1 MGDKS
6 DEVAAT
12 STAKNSDRDS
22 DTAVIIVND
31 LKSFTGTS
39 SSSGRQVLFYAK
51 IAIA

>member
-39 SSSGRQVLFYAK
+39 SSSGPQVLFYAK

>member
-12 STAKNSDRDS
+12 NSDRDS
-22 DTAVIIVND
+22 DYAVIIVND
-31 LKSFTGTS
+31 LKSFTG
-39 SSSGRQVLFYAK
+39 SGRQVLFYAK

>member
-31 LKSFTGTS
+31 LKTFTGTF
-39 SSSGRQVLFYAK
+39 SSSGRQVLFYAE